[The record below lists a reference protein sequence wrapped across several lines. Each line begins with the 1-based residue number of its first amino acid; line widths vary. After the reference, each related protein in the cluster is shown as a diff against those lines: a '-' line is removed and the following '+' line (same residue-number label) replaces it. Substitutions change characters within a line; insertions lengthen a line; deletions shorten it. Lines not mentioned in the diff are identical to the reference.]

1 MEMDYLTQHI
11 GKVLRTI
18 RRERSLTLDD
28 LSKLTGVSKPM
39 LGQIERGESNPTV
52 VTLWKI
58 ARGLQIPFSSFLQDL
73 DQPQATVINQEDQPI
88 VLDDDGHYVVR
99 NVLAIRNPQPAD
111 LYESHLWPGCS
122 HSADAHGVNVT
133 EGIWIKNGQ
142 LTLLLE
148 QQEYVLGQGDSVHFQ
163 ANIRH
168 TYWNKG
174 DLPCEFLVMLVYLP
188 SNDPKLS

>member
-18 RRERSLTLDD
+18 RRERGLTLDD
-28 LSKLTGVSKPM
+28 LSKRTGVSKPM

-58 ARGLQIPFSSFLQDL
+58 SSGLQIPFSLFLQDV
-73 DQPQATVINQEDQPI
+73 DEQQAIVIHQKNQPI
-88 VLDDDGHYVVR
+88 VLDNEGHYVVR

-111 LYESHLWPGCS
+111 LYESCLLPGCS
-122 HSADAHGVNVT
+122 HFADAHGVNVT
-133 EGIWIKNGQ
+133 EGIWVKTGQ

-148 QQEYVLGQGDSVHFQ
+148 QKEYLLGQGDSVHFQ

-168 TYWNKG
+168 TYLNKG
-174 DLPCEFLVMLVYLP
+174 DSPCEFLVMLVYLP
-188 SNDPKLS
+188 AITPKLP